1 METGYILILA
11 GSVILTVIAA
21 GIIFSGRTR
30 RKVNYMLDAL
40 EDKETNFR
48 FREETLVDRRLNR
61 TLNRLRNIFEK
72 EKDEIRQQE
81 RYYGQMLDHVQTGIV
96 VIDEDGERVNY
107 CNAKALQVLGMA
119 TFSSIRQ
126 LRRISEPLADAF
138 RKVAEGVEERAGY
151 YNESSRITLSI
162 TASSALIRGKNVKIV
177 AFNDISSDIEENEA
191 ESWTRLI
198 RVLTHEIMNTVTPIA
213 SLSDALARYM
223 EETDGKGAE
232 SPAGVPVQGPD
243 IKAGLE
249 TIASSSKGLIKFVN
263 SYRDL
268 THIAAPSRKA
278 FFLKDLIGSV
288 QKLTAEQFA
297 QAGAVLS
304 YQEKDEDI
312 LLYADEDQGRVQQ
325 RASHQQGKPGGD
337 IRAVLHHQAF
347 RDRHRAQHLETD
359 HETAQRK
366 PEALQERQLRHSVHI
381 DFPLTGRSGISP
393 PFWRGRTARPLPA
406 LQASR
411 HLSDAAPPPGHRI
424 QGT

>member
-268 THIAAPSRKA
+268 THIATPSRKA

-312 LLYADEDQGRVQQ
+312 LLYADEDQISQILVNLAKNAIQAGADRVDVTAWIDSMESIVVDVCNNGHPISKESQEEIFVPFFTT
-325 RASHQQGKPGGD
+325 KPSGTG
-337 IRAVLHHQAF
+337 IGLSISRQIMRLHNGSLRLSRSDSSGTVFTLTF
-347 RDRHRAQHLETD
+347 R
-359 HETAQRK
+359 
-366 PEALQERQLRHSVHI
+366 
-381 DFPLTGRSGISP
+381 
-393 PFWRGRTARPLPA
+393 
-406 LQASR
+406 
-411 HLSDAAPPPGHRI
+411 
-424 QGT
+424 